1 MHGFYVSCMYL
12 ICFLELDKNGMG
24 ECEDLWWSD
33 DQSLLTS
40 HPGTI
45 KTTIINGA
53 WLRWWPNLWALGAP
67 PNISVFSSADKCI
80 CILYTECKVY
90 FELAIWGQA
99 KWTLG
104 HIFIHHSK
112 PPVAFFLAVLVY
124 IMGHYEFYP
133 PYIMAKCFTS
143 PSRDFYF
150 FGDAQRLAIALNLL
164 FGINIICK
172 WFSST
177 FCLV

>member
-1 MHGFYVSCMYL
+1 MTQWWRLEFSGMHGFYVSCMYL

-67 PNISVFSSADKCI
+67 PHISVFWSADKCI

-90 FELAIWGQA
+90 FELPIWGQA

-112 PPVAFFLAVLVY
+112 PPVAFFLAVVVY
-124 IMGHYEFYP
+124 IIGHEFYP

-143 PSRDFYF
+143 PSREFLF
-150 FGDAQRLAIALNLL
+150 FGCGSDWQ
-164 FGINIICK
+164 
-172 WFSST
+172 
-177 FCLV
+177 

>member
-67 PNISVFSSADKCI
+67 PHISVFSSADICI

-90 FELAIWGQA
+90 FELPIWGQA

-112 PPVAFFLAVLVY
+112 PPVAV
-124 IMGHYEFYP
+124 
-133 PYIMAKCFTS
+133 
-143 PSRDFYF
+143 F
-150 FGDAQRLAIALNLL
+150 FGSCGVHYWSLWIFTIELIQYNQSQTARV
-164 FGINIICK
+164 
-172 WFSST
+172 T
-177 FCLV
+177 VTV